1 MLPVTHAPLRAEPN
15 VTPMIDV
22 MLVLLIIFMLVTPV
36 IVNGMRAVPPSAAHV
51 RAHPEEEADH
61 TLGIDR
67 NGEYYLDRR
76 PVPAALLAGRLRTLY
91 AGSTDRVLYLH
102 ADRDLG
108 YAVVRDAMEIARE
121 SGVRVIGMI
130 AEPPPDSR
138 LPTPERL

>member
-1 MLPVTHAPLRAEPN
+1 MPLRAEPN

-22 MLVLLIIFMLVTPV
+22 MLVLLIIFMLVTPA

-67 NGEYYLDRR
+67 DGTFYLDRR
-76 PVPAALLAGRLRTLY
+76 PVPAAQLAERLRTLY
-91 AGSTDRVLYLH
+91 AGSADRVLYLR

-108 YAVVRDAMEIARE
+108 YAVVRDAMEIARG
-121 SGVRVIGMI
+121 SGVRVIGMV
-130 AEPPPDSR
+130 AEPNPESR
-138 LPTPERL
+138 IPNPERL